1 MVRRAFLCG
10 VDPLSGNSYDHRR
23 TWIRDRLESLAGLF
37 GVEIAAFAVLS
48 NHVHVILRNRP
59 DVVALWSDPEVAR
72 RWLRLFPGRVGTKP
86 NPATETVFPGK
97 TAEKARSILSDTP
110 AMPPVQEPVDPLE
123 QAVAMLSADPTL
135 MATIRGRL
143 SSLSWFMRALA
154 EPIARRANREDHCSG
169 RFFEGRFKSQRL
181 LDEAALLACSDYVD
195 LNPIRARLADRP
207 ETSELTSAYE
217 RIMALFQDLR
227 SKPNTAAVVA
237 NPVAESL
244 ANPEVTALV
253 EQRLPVL
260 AGESPAVLT
269 AAPTVED
276 AGPRA
281 TDVPSRRDGWLS
293 PIELE
298 ERAEPLT
305 TATPARQVVAAA
317 TKSVGS
323 RRPRRASDR
332 GLLPMTLRSYLE
344 LLDWTGRQLRAGAH
358 GVIPQG
364 LESILDRLQ
373 VSAES
378 WLETVAQFGRRFH
391 RAVGLADHL
400 KAEAQRLGVN
410 WLQGVRSSRVA
421 FAHSPCP

>member
-1 MVRRAFLCG
+1 M
-10 VDPLSGNSYDHRR
+10 
-23 TWIRDRLESLAGLF
+23 
-37 GVEIAAFAVLS
+37 S
-48 NHVHVILRNRP
+48 NHLHVILRSRP
-59 DVVALWSDPEVAR
+59 DVVALWSDEEVAR
-72 RWLRLFPGRVGTKP
+72 RWLTLFPGRVATKP
-86 NPATETVFPGK
+86 DTATETVFPGPA
-97 TAEKARSILSDTP
+97 AEQARSILSDTP

-123 QAVAMLSADPTL
+123 QAVAMLSADPAL

-181 LDEAALLACSDYVD
+181 LDEAALLACSVYVD

-207 ETSELTSAYE
+207 ETSEQTSAQE
-217 RIMALFQDLR
+217 RIMALIQDIR
-227 SKPNTAAVVA
+227 TGADTDAVVA
-237 NPVAESL
+237 NPVAEAL
-244 ANPEVTALV
+244 ANPVATALV

-260 AGESPAVLT
+260 AGESPAVLPAP
-269 AAPTVED
+269 AAVED

-281 TDVPSRRDGWLS
+281 NDVPSRRDGWLS
-293 PIELE
+293 PIELN
-298 ERAEPLT
+298 ERAERLT
-305 TATPARQVVAAA
+305 TATPAPQVVAAA

-332 GLLPMTLRSYLE
+332 GLLPMTLQSYLE
-344 LLDWTGRQLRAGAH
+344 LLDWTGRQLRAGTL
-358 GVIPQG
+358 GVIPRG

-410 WLQGVRSSRVA
+410 WLQGVRSSQVS